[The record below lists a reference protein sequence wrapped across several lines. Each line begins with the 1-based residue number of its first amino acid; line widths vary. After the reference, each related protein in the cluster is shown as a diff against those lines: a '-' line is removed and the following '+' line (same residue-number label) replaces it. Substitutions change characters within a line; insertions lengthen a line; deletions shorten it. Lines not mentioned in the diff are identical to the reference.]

1 MGLKEVKPMGLKKP
15 RTHGIGLVPELC
27 SINLAGDVSGC
38 LGICC

>member
-15 RTHGIGLVPELC
+15 RTHGIGLTPELC
-27 SINLAGDVSGC
+27 SKNLAGDVSGC